1 MPTNQ
6 PMRSEG
12 VGTENTWQNDAEQE
26 DYKNVSIA
34 AYIFLKARC

>member
-1 MPTNQ
+1 
-6 PMRSEG
+6 MRSEG

-34 AYIFLKARC
+34 AHNYRKQKANLA